1 MSPVI
6 FYLLKMLLCSGI
18 LYAYYHVALRN
29 NRFHQWNR
37 YYLLLATLLSLVLP
51 LLQLPMPFSGKETPV
66 ITAYTTRIT
75 TLREFI
81 LRAPSAAPAVNYL
94 ELMWYGY
101 GIVALLLLARTAYG
115 CWKIGRLI
123 RNNPV
128 QQLPPYRFIQ
138 SEQVKAPFS
147 FFRYIF
153 WTRDMS
159 PDSADGQ
166 QILQHELA
174 HVTEQHSIDKLLM
187 ELICAICWINPFFH
201 LFKRELAV
209 VHEFIADK
217 KAAAGKVADYAQVIL
232 QVSLQSG
239 QLSFTNN
246 FFHHPIKRRI
256 NMLLLQKS
264 NFTIMKKLIALPIIT
279 ALVIFISCKQQQD
292 AVPKSD
298 ITDITAEQLE
308 SMNAEDINSI
318 NINDNIAILTTK
330 HGKKYRANLEGTIF
344 DLRKTHQENVNHNGE
359 VFTVVEE
366 PPKFPGG
373 EEALAVY
380 LSKNIRY
387 PKEAREKNIKGT
399 VFVQFV
405 VDADGTIKDAKI
417 VGGPKSGGLEEESLR
432 VINAMPRWVPGK
444 QKGNRVAV
452 MFNLPIRYTLEE
464 NGKLS
469 LLEPFML
476 FKRGK
481 DC

>member
-1 MSPVI
+1 MTPVI
-6 FYLLKMLLCSGI
+6 FFLLKMLLCSGI

-66 ITAYTTRIT
+66 ITAYTTRII

-81 LRAPSAAPAVNYL
+81 LTAPAVHKVDYIQTI
-94 ELMWYGY
+94 WYGY
-101 GIVALLLLARTAYG
+101 GVVAILLLARVGYG
-115 CWKIGRLI
+115 CWKIARLI
-123 RNNPV
+123 RHNPV
-128 QQLPPYRFIQ
+128 QHLQPYRFIQ
-138 SEQVKAPFS
+138 SEQVKTPFS

-159 PDSADGQ
+159 PDSADGR
-166 QILQHELA
+166 QILQHEMA

-217 KAAAGKVADYAQVIL
+217 QAAAGKVADYAQVIL
-232 QVSLQSG
+232 QVSLQSR

-246 FFHHPIKRRI
+246 FFHPPIKRRI
-256 NMLLLQKS
+256 NMLLIQKS

-279 ALVIFISCKQQQD
+279 GLIVFISCKQQQD

-298 ITDITAEQLE
+298 ITEISAEQLE
-308 SMNAEDINSI
+308 SIGPDQIKSI
-318 NINDNIAILTTK
+318 SMNDNIAILATAD
-330 HGKKYRANLEGTIF
+330 GKKYRVNLEGTKF
-344 DLRKTHQENVNHNGE
+344 DLKKMLHQTGSATGDVYTF
-359 VFTVVEE
+359 VDE
-366 PPKFPGG
+366 PPSFPGG
-373 EEALAVY
+373 EEALARF
-380 LSKNIRY
+380 LGKNIRY
-387 PKEAREKNIKGT
+387 PKEAVEKNISGT

-405 VDADGTIKDAKI
+405 VEADGTVKDAKI
-417 VGGPKSGGLEEESLR
+417 VGGPKGGGLEEESLR
-432 VINAMPRWVPGK
+432 VVNAMPKWVAGKEKGK
-444 QKGNRVAV
+444 QVSV
-452 MFNLPIRYTLEE
+452 MFNLPIKYVLQEDK
-464 NGKLS
+464 KLS
-469 LLEPFML
+469 LLEPFLL
-476 FKRGK
+476 FKKGK

>member
-29 NRFHQWNR
+29 NRFHHWNR
-37 YYLLLATLLSLVLP
+37 YYLLLATLLSLILP

-66 ITAYTTRIT
+66 ITAYTTRII

-101 GIVALLLLARTAYG
+101 GVVAMLLLARMAYG
-115 CWKIGRLI
+115 CWKIRRLI

-138 SEQVKAPFS
+138 SDQVKAPFS

-187 ELICAICWINPFFH
+187 ELVCAICWINPFFH

-209 VHEFIADK
+209 VHEFIADRQ
-217 KAAAGKVADYAQVIL
+217 AAAGKVADYAQVIL

-239 QLSFTNN
+239 QLSFTNS

-279 ALVIFISCKQQQD
+279 GLIIFISCKQQQD
-292 AVPKSD
+292 AAPKSD
-298 ITDITAEQLE
+298 TTDITVDQLE
-308 SMNAEDINSI
+308 SMNGEDIKSI
-318 NINDNIAILTTK
+318 SMNDNIAILGTAS
-330 HGKKYRANLEGTIF
+330 GKKYRVNLAGSKF
-344 DLRKTHQENVNHNGE
+344 DLKKMYQEKVSHKGE
-359 VFTVVEE
+359 VFTFVEE
-366 PPKFPGG
+366 PPTFPGG
-373 EEALAVY
+373 QEALALF

-387 PKEAREKNIKGT
+387 PKEAREKNITGT

-405 VDADGTIKDAKI
+405 VDADGTVKDAKI
-417 VGGPKSGGLEEESLR
+417 VGGPKGGGLEEEALR
-432 VINAMPRWVPGK
+432 VVNAMPKWVAGK
-444 QKGNRVAV
+444 QKGQKVAV
-452 MFNLPIRYTLEE
+452 MFNLPIRYTMEE
-464 NGKLS
+464 SPKLS

>member
-51 LLQLPMPFSGKETPV
+51 LLQLPMPFSGREAPV
-66 ITAYTTRIT
+66 ISAYTTRII

-81 LRAPSAAPAVNYL
+81 LKAPSTAPAVNYL
-94 ELMWYGY
+94 QLAWYGY
-101 GIVALLLLARTAYG
+101 AVVTLLLLARTAYG
-115 CWKIGRLI
+115 CWKISRLI
-123 RNNPV
+123 RNNTV
-128 QQLPPYRFIQ
+128 QQLPPCRFIQ
-138 SEQVKAPFS
+138 SDQVKAPFS

-187 ELICAICWINPFFH
+187 ELVCAICWINPFFH

-217 KAAAGKVADYAQVIL
+217 QAAGGKVADYAQVIL

-239 QLSFTNN
+239 QLSFTNH
-246 FFHHPIKRRI
+246 FFRHPIQRRI
-256 NMLLLQKS
+256 NMLLRQKS

-279 ALVIFISCKQQQD
+279 GLIIFISCKQQPEAAPKPD
-292 AVPKSD
+292 ATN
-298 ITDITAEQLE
+298 ITVEQLE
-308 SMNAEDINSI
+308 AMNGEDIKSI
-318 NINDNIAILTTK
+318 SMTDNIAILGTAD
-330 HGKKYRANLEGTIF
+330 GKKYRVNLEGTKYDF
-344 DLRKTHQENVNHNGE
+344 RKLNQKISSVKSE
-359 VFTVVEE
+359 VFTFVDQ
-366 PPKFPGG
+366 PPVFPGG

-387 PKEAREKNIKGT
+387 PKTAVEKKITGT
-399 VFVQFV
+399 IFVQFV
-405 VDADGTIKDAKI
+405 VDAYGTIKDAKI
-417 VGGPKSGGLEEESLR
+417 VGQYKGGGLEEESLR
-432 VINAMPRWVPGK
+432 VVNSMPKWIPGK
-444 QKGNRVAV
+444 QNGNKVAV
-452 MFNLPIRYTLEE
+452 MFNLPIRYTLED
-464 NGKLS
+464 NNKLS
-469 LLEPFML
+469 LLAPFLL
-476 FKRGK
+476 FKQAK

>member
-66 ITAYTTRIT
+66 ITAYTTRII

-81 LRAPSAAPAVNYL
+81 LQAPSAAPAVNYL
-94 ELMWYGY
+94 ALMWYAY
-101 GIVALLLLARTAYG
+101 GVVALLLLARTAYG
-115 CWKIGRLI
+115 CWKIRRLI

-174 HVTEQHSIDKLLM
+174 HVKEQHSIDKLLM

-209 VHEFIADK
+209 VHEFIADRQ
-217 KAAAGKVADYAQVIL
+217 AAAGKVADYAQVIL
-232 QVSLQSG
+232 QVSLHSR
-239 QLSFTNN
+239 QLPFTNN

-264 NFTIMKKLIALPIIT
+264 NFTIMKKLIAIPIIT
-279 ALVIFISCKQQQD
+279 GLIIFISCKQQQD

-298 ITDITAEQLE
+298 ITDITVEQLE
-308 SMNAEDINSI
+308 SMNAEDIKSI
-318 NINDNIAILTTK
+318 NMNDNIAILAMAN
-330 HGKKYRANLEGTIF
+330 GQKYRVNLEGSKF
-344 DLRKTHQENVNHNGE
+344 DFKRVHQEEVKHNGE
-359 VFTVVEE
+359 VFTFVEE
-366 PPKFPGG
+366 PPTFPGG
-373 EEALAVY
+373 EQALALY

-387 PKEAREKNIKGT
+387 PKEAVEKKIKGT
-399 VFVQFV
+399 VFVQFI

-417 VGGPKSGGLEEESLR
+417 TGGPKGGGLEEESLR

-444 QKGNRVAV
+444 QKGSKVAV
-452 MFNLPIRYTLEE
+452 MFNLPIRYTLAEDDQ
-464 NGKLS
+464 LS
-469 LLEPFML
+469 LLEPFQL

-481 DC
+481 GC

>member
-66 ITAYTTRIT
+66 ITAYTTRII

-81 LRAPSAAPAVNYL
+81 LRAPSAAPTVNYL
-94 ELMWYGY
+94 EVMWYVY
-101 GIVALLLLARTAYG
+101 GGVVLLLLGRTAYG
-115 CWKIGRLI
+115 CWKIRRLI

-128 QQLPPYRFIQ
+128 QHLQPYRFIQ
-138 SEQVKAPFS
+138 SDQIKAPFS

-166 QILQHELA
+166 RILQHELA

-187 ELICAICWINPFFH
+187 ELVCAICWINPFFH

-209 VHEFIADK
+209 VHEFIADRQ
-217 KAAAGKVADYAQVIL
+217 AAAGKVADYAQVIL

-246 FFHHPIKRRI
+246 FFHPPIKRRI

-279 ALVIFISCKQQQD
+279 GLIIFISCKQQQD
-292 AVPKSD
+292 AVPQSD
-298 ITDITAEQLE
+298 ITDISVDQLE
-308 SMNAEDINSI
+308 SIAPNVIKSI
-318 NINDNIAILTTK
+318 SINDNIAILATAD
-330 HGKKYRANLEGTIF
+330 GKKYRANLAGTKF
-344 DLRKTHQENVNHNGE
+344 DFRKLKELTVNTSGE
-359 VFTVVEE
+359 VFTAVEE
-366 PPKFPGG
+366 PPTFPGG
-373 EEALAVY
+373 EEALALF
-380 LSKNIRY
+380 LSKYIRY

-405 VDADGTIKDAKI
+405 VNADGTVKDAKI
-417 VGGPKSGGLEEESLR
+417 VGGPKGGGLEEESLR
-432 VINAMPRWVPGK
+432 VVNAMPKWVAGR
-444 QKGNRVAV
+444 QNGRQVAV
-452 MFNLPIRYTLEE
+452 MFNLPIKYVLEE
-464 NGKLS
+464 DKKLS
-469 LLEPFML
+469 LLEPFLL
-476 FKRGK
+476 FKKGK